1 MKKIVLT
8 GGGTAGH
15 VTPNIALFP
24 ALKEAGYE
32 ISYIGSYAGMEKQLI
47 EEQNIPYYGISSGKL
62 RRYKDLRNLTDPF
75 RVIKG
80 YAQSVS
86 LLRKIKPDVVFSKGG
101 FVSVPVVLAAKR
113 LRIPAIIHESDM
125 TPGLANKIAI
135 PAACKVCCNFP
146 ETVDYLPK
154 DKAVLTGSPIRQE
167 LLSGDKEQAARL
179 CGFTMDKPVILVV
192 GGSSGSKFIND
203 AVRGLL
209 DDLLAN
215 YQIIHL
221 CGKGNIDKLY
231 NNRSGYV
238 QFEYAG
244 KELRDM
250 FALSSLVISR
260 AGANAICELLALHK
274 PNILIPLS
282 AAASRG
288 DQILNARS
296 FEKQGYSYVIEEKN
310 LTKETLDAAIKKVMT
325 EKETYISNM
334 KSSQQLD
341 SIHTILKLI
350 EEASEK
356 KRRKHKCKRC
366 KVLILYKTL
375 HLYFYFF
382 FLFYFYHIQNFFHFI
397 IRKL

>member
-1 MKKIVLT
+1 MAKSKKIVMT

-15 VTPNIALFP
+15 VTPNIALMP
-24 ALKEAGYE
+24 ALQEAGYE
-32 ISYIGSYAGMEKQLI
+32 ITYIGSYNGMEKELI
-47 EEQNIPYYGISSGKL
+47 EAQKIPYIGISSGKL
-62 RRYKDLRNLTDPF
+62 RRYFDWKNFSDPF
-75 RVIKG
+75 KVLKG
-80 YAQSVS
+80 YGQAISI
-86 LLRKIKPDVVFSKGG
+86 LRKLKPDVVFSKGG

-135 PAACKVCCNFP
+135 PAACKVCCNLQ
-146 ETVDYLPK
+146 ETVEYLPK

-296 FEKQGYSYVIEEKN
+296 FEKQGYSYVIEEEN

-341 SIHTILKLI
+341 SIHTILDLI
-350 EEASEK
+350 ENASEK
-356 KRRKHKCKRC
+356 KKKKA
-366 KVLILYKTL
+366 
-375 HLYFYFF
+375 
-382 FLFYFYHIQNFFHFI
+382 
-397 IRKL
+397 

>member
-221 CGKGNIDKLY
+221 CGKGCLLY
-231 NNRSGYV
+231 TSPSP
-238 QFEYAG
+238 
-244 KELRDM
+244 RD
-250 FALSSLVISR
+250 
-260 AGANAICELLALHK
+260 
-274 PNILIPLS
+274 
-282 AAASRG
+282 RG
-288 DQILNARS
+288 
-296 FEKQGYSYVIEEKN
+296 
-310 LTKETLDAAIKKVMT
+310 
-325 EKETYISNM
+325 
-334 KSSQQLD
+334 
-341 SIHTILKLI
+341 
-350 EEASEK
+350 
-356 KRRKHKCKRC
+356 
-366 KVLILYKTL
+366 
-375 HLYFYFF
+375 
-382 FLFYFYHIQNFFHFI
+382 
-397 IRKL
+397 